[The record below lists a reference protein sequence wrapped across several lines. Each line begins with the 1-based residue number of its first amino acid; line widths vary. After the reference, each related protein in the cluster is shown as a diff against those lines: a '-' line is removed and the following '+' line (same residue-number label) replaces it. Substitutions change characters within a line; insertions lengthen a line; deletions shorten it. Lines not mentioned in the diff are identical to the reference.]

1 MCSVLS
7 NDYLALNLLQLC
19 SVFTDKVLNLSVRDQ
34 GLEKVNLY
42 DFHSRIFPS
51 LTVSMKKGLAKVY
64 CSVDFSIFVHSKKA
78 CPMDFKNDL
87 NKFIILSNVNVE
99 VKLIN

>member
-19 SVFTDKVLNLSVRDQ
+19 SVFTDKVLNLWVRDQ

-42 DFHSRIFPS
+42 DFHSQIFPS
-51 LTVSMKKGLAKVY
+51 LKVTSAIKHRNTAEEIIIYTHTVYSLLLKLERN
-64 CSVDFSIFVHSKKA
+64 KA
-78 CPMDFKNDL
+78 
-87 NKFIILSNVNVE
+87 
-99 VKLIN
+99 